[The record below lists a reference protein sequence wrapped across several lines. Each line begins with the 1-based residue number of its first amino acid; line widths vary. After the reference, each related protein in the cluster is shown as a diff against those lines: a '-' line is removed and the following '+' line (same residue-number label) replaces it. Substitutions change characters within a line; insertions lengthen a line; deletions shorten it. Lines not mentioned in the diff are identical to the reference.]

1 MNTLSIEE
9 KDLLLIDSKY
19 NNLMVNMDKIK
30 NDKKLIFE
38 ELMDY
43 LVKFN
48 FKKFFRA
55 RSTFYEEY
63 EEKLKLYKAN
73 LYKIAFVYDDLV
85 LNYLGRLVIEER
97 DIKEFFSDFEKAH
110 ETYDRKDFVIAV
122 SYLRIVYTYI
132 GALSD
137 PELMG
142 GLGSLSVHPYEYNKR
157 LIKEFKKD
165 KDFLNK
171 ICDEDKYYAMKMSK
185 MYYERESKDGE
196 TKDINYNEYINYKN
210 ERRKGSNN
218 GVTNYTLGHSTHYS
232 FVKKFVEIDDKYS
245 DGLIINLM
253 LNSNFRD
260 IVDSYNRDLIN
271 LYYLEDNIMDDNTFE
286 TNNATFNT
294 LMKINDLY
302 DFDVNVAINISG
314 RNLPVYFNN
323 YGELIKYYFLDSN
336 VLSFEPFVV
345 DNFPCY
351 MMKYTKYDKKDTVKF
366 FKELVDFNNQHRRMN
381 NLASAC

>member
-1 MNTLSIEE
+1 MNSLSIEE
-9 KDLLLIDSKY
+9 KDLLLIESKY

-30 NDKKLIFE
+30 KDKKLIFE

-48 FKKFFRA
+48 SKKFFRA

-63 EEKLKLYKAN
+63 EEKLKSYKEN

-85 LNYLGRLVIEER
+85 LNYLGRLVNEER
-97 DIKEFFSDFEKAH
+97 DIKKIFSDFEKAH
-110 ETYDRKDFVIAV
+110 ETYERKDFVIAV
-122 SYLRIVYTYI
+122 SYLRIVYIYI
-132 GALSD
+132 DALAD

-142 GLGSLSVHPYEYNKR
+142 GLGSLSVHPYDYNKR

-165 KDFLNK
+165 KNFLNE
-171 ICDEDKYYAMKMSK
+171 INDEDRYYVMKMSK

-196 TKDINYNEYINYKN
+196 TKDINYNEYISYKN

-232 FVKKFVEIDDKYS
+232 FVKKFVELDDKYS

-260 IVDSYNRDLIN
+260 IVETYNKDLIN
-271 LYYLEDNIMDDNTFE
+271 LYYVEDNIIDDNTFE
-286 TNNATFNT
+286 VNNATFDT

-302 DFDVNVAINISG
+302 DFDVDIAINISR
-314 RNLPVYFNN
+314 RNHPVYFNN

-336 VLSFEPFVV
+336 SLSFEPFVV

-366 FKELVDFNNQHRRMN
+366 FKELVDFNDQHRRMN
-381 NLASAC
+381 NFASAC